1 VAAIQP
7 EVRRSALERWA
18 ALGGIAYVVLFIVG
32 VIVSFSGEPDG
43 DAPPA
48 EVIRYYSDSGNRDQI
63 GIGWILVMLSVFFF
77 LWFLAALR
85 QALARVDPDRLLT
98 RLAWV
103 GGTVYAA
110 LTAVAISLEMAIK
123 TMSDDTF
130 EDRVYPPL
138 IHAANDAG
146 YVIHAA
152 GGVGVGAMM
161 IAASA
166 VTLRA
171 RTLPAWAGWL
181 GIAAGV
187 IALASIFFF
196 PQILIALWV
205 LTAALVLFLRPGRQ
219 AVT

>member
-1 VAAIQP
+1 
-7 EVRRSALERWA
+7 
-18 ALGGIAYVVLFIVG
+18 
-32 VIVSFSGEPDG
+32 
-43 DAPPA
+43 
-48 EVIRYYSDSGNRDQI
+48 
-63 GIGWILVMLSVFFF
+63 
-77 LWFLAALR
+77 
-85 QALARVDPDRLLT
+85 
-98 RLAWV
+98 
-103 GGTVYAA
+103 
-110 LTAVAISLEMAIK
+110 
-123 TMSDDTF
+123 
-130 EDRVYPPL
+130 L

-152 GGVGVGAMM
+152 GGVGAGAMM

-205 LTAALVLFLRPGRQ
+205 LIAALVLFLRPQGAHIAPR
-219 AVT
+219 